1 MKHLALFI
9 LTGVLILS
17 ACQPATSIATA
28 TLTLTPTETAAP
40 TQTSAP
46 IPTIEPTPTLEA
58 IEGGWSTFHTQEYGF
73 RFLYPAV
80 YDKGFYDPADPL
92 TFCKIQ
98 TKKEDGNF
106 NIWVGF
112 VAVAVSE
119 ISQSLEEVSSDYVKD
134 KSVDWDILSR
144 TQSRIDSVPAVTV
157 EYGHQNPDRW
167 GFKTFL
173 IYGNDLITIDY
184 YEAPFASCSPLG
196 TQYSSYWVYQ
206 QILNTLRFDQ

>member
-1 MKHLALFI
+1 MLC
-9 LTGVLILS
+9 
-17 ACQPATSIATA
+17 ACQPATPVATV
-28 TLTLTPTETAAP
+28 TLMFSPTTASVPTETP
-40 TQTSAP
+40 VSIPLSTS
-46 IPTIEPTPTLEA
+46 TPTLEA

-73 RFLYPAV
+73 RFLYPTV

-98 TKKEDGNF
+98 SRKEEDLF
-106 NIWVGF
+106 NVWVGF
-112 VAVAVSE
+112 VAVAVGKAA
-119 ISQSLEEVSSDYVKD
+119 QSLEEVSSDYVRD
-134 KSVDWDILSR
+134 KSVDWNILSQ
-144 TQSRIDSVPAVTV
+144 TQLKIDSLPAITI

-173 IYGNDLITIDY
+173 IHSNDLITIDY

-206 QILNTLRFDQ
+206 QIINTLRFDQ